1 MRPEVEENNKSG
13 TTDDD
18 DEDDEG
24 KNQSDADMVKKDV
37 IKVGLT
43 ANTSPATLHIVL
55 SETLSFTISF
65 SF

>member
-13 TTDDD
+13 TTDD

-43 ANTSPATLHIVL
+43 ATTSPATLHIVL